1 MDISHR
7 HLLTPAPP
15 LVALVLG
22 TSDKTEMVVA
32 AAAAAVVVV
41 GRTEGC
47 TVAHCSGPAVP
58 TSPRAG
64 ALVGARGGGARRA
77 RQACALL
84 TA

>member
-32 AAAAAVVVV
+32 ATAAVVVV

-64 ALVGARGGGARRA
+64 ALVGARGAGARRA